1 MNRMRFSIV
10 GAILSQAG
18 SVFVM
23 TAKKRGGRRPGSG
36 RKMVTKDPVRLAIN
50 VERED
55 LEVLKAKAKD
65 RDISMAEFIRRGL
78 HRLAKRR

>member
-1 MNRMRFSIV
+1 MRFSIV
-10 GAILSQAG
+10 RANLSQPG
-18 SVFVM
+18 SVLIM

-55 LEVLKAKAKD
+55 LEGLKAKAKD
-65 RDISMAEFIRRGL
+65 DGISMAEFIRRAL